1 MVAKNAT
8 TLVAKNG
15 CQERNHSRATTLVA
29 KNGCQERNHS
39 RATTFKQG
47 VKAMFTNHKGDAILE
62 YVVLGALVIAVVG
75 VVAYTIATKGAGEG
89 NNLATWSDSINVP
102 AAHP

>member
-8 TLVAKNG
+8 TLVAKN
-15 CQERNHSRATTLVA
+15 ATTLVA

-89 NNLATWSDSINVP
+89 NNLATWIDSINVP